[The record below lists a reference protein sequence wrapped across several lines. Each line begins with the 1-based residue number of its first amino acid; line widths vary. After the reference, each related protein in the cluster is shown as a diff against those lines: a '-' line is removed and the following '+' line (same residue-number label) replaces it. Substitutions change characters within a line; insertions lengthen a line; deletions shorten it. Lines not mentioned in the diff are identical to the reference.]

1 MAAPGSKTLH
11 TLDGEWAMVRK
22 PFSMFNM
29 SRGGKLQVAIEGWK
43 LF

>member
-11 TLDGEWAMVRK
+11 TLDGEWAMVSK
-22 PFSMFNM
+22 PSSLFDMP
-29 SRGGKLQVAIEGWK
+29 RGGKLQVAIEGWK